1 MSRNR
6 GFGIASAALLILA
19 AFTALAHAAPPL
31 DPATAGRDER
41 RRAVKEGRLKPPLP
55 GTPDTSRP
63 LDRLKAADVEL
74 GAPVFLRVFKAESEF
89 ELWIRRKSRYVLFAT
104 YPVCYWSGALGPKL
118 REGDRQT
125 PEGFY
130 VITEKHLHRGGR
142 WRRSLNIGYPN
153 PFDRVQGRTGSL
165 ILIHG
170 GCDSIGC
177 FAMTNAVSAEL
188 HDIVAASL
196 RGGNDHV
203 PIHVFP
209 FRMTPE
215 NLAAHAESPW
225 APFWADLKAGYDSF
239 ERTRAPPRVSICGKR
254 YRVEDASP
262 FVRAPDHIEVCPAD
276 REMVAKLLEQ
286 TDPKPKLAAAK
297 VQVAGQRHTVRAT
310 PPPPRCNTSRPS
322 CRRWVALRD
331 RRDASRMISGR
342 IGTSK
347 RTKIR

>member
-1 MSRNR
+1 MPRNR
-6 GFGIASAALLILA
+6 GFGIASAVLLILA
-19 AFTALAHAAPPL
+19 AWTALAQAAPPV
-31 DPATAGRDER
+31 DPATAVRDER
-41 RRAVKEGRLKPPLP
+41 RRAVKEGRLKLPLP
-55 GTPDTSRP
+55 GTPDTNRP
-63 LDRLKAADVEL
+63 LDRLTAAGVEL
-74 GAPVFLRVFKAESEF
+74 GAPVFLRVFKAESEL
-89 ELWIRRKSRYVLFAT
+89 ELWIQRKSRYVLFAT
-104 YPVCYWSGALGPKL
+104 YPICYWSGGLGPKL

-130 VITEKHLHRGGR
+130 LITEKQLHRGGR

-188 HDIVAASL
+188 HDVVAASL
-196 RGGNDHV
+196 RAGNGHV
-203 PIHVFP
+203 PVHVFP

-215 NLAAHAESPW
+215 NLAAHAESRW

-239 ERTRAPPRVSICGKR
+239 ERTRAPPRVSVCDRR

-262 FVRAPDHIEVCPAD
+262 FMRTPDHIDVCPAD
-276 REMVAKLLEQ
+276 RELIAKAPEQ
-286 TDPKPKLAAAK
+286 AEPKPSAETARA
-297 VQVAGQRHTVRAT
+297 AGQRHVARAA
-310 PPPPRCNTSRPS
+310 PPPPRCNMSRPS

-342 IGTSK
+342 IGPSK

>member
-1 MSRNR
+1 MPRNR
-6 GFGIASAALLILA
+6 GFGIASAVLLILA
-19 AFTALAHAAPPL
+19 AWTALAQAAPPV
-31 DPATAGRDER
+31 DPATAVRDER
-41 RRAVKEGRLKPPLP
+41 RRAVKEGRLKLPLP
-55 GTPDTSRP
+55 GTPDTNRP
-63 LDRLKAADVEL
+63 LDRLTAAGVEL
-74 GAPVFLRVFKAESEF
+74 GASVFLRVFKAESEL
-89 ELWIRRKSRYVLFAT
+89 ELWIQRKARYVLFAT
-104 YPVCYWSGALGPKL
+104 YPICYWSGGLGPKL

-130 VITEKHLHRGGR
+130 LITEKQLHRGGR

-188 HDIVAASL
+188 HDVVAASL
-196 RGGNDHV
+196 RGGNGHV
-203 PIHVFP
+203 PVHVFP

-215 NLAAHAESPW
+215 NLAAHAESRW

-239 ERTRAPPRVSICGKR
+239 ERTRVPPGVSVCDRR

-262 FVRAPDHIEVCPAD
+262 FVRTPDHIDVCPAD
-276 REMVAKLLEQ
+276 RELIAKAPEQ
-286 TDPKPKLAAAK
+286 AEPKPSAETARA
-297 VQVAGQRHTVRAT
+297 AGQRHVARAA
-310 PPPPRCNTSRPS
+310 PPPRCNMSRPS

-342 IGTSK
+342 IGPSK